1 MVCPRSQ
8 RTPALHLVIM
18 PAALMLRLSPV
29 WLLSLR
35 LCSLLWWLVRKGD
48 EGIQHQVQSVS
59 PVSWH
64 RRDSASSPV
73 GVSSILASAR
83 DAAKSQSEELEQL
96 SCFLRFFK
104 RWSVTHVA
112 LVRA

>member
-8 RTPALHLVIM
+8 RTAALHLVIK
-18 PAALMLRLSPV
+18 ATALMLRLSPV

-59 PVSWH
+59 PASWH
-64 RRDSASSPV
+64 P
-73 GVSSILASAR
+73 LETLL
-83 DAAKSQSEELEQL
+83 KSQSEELEQL
-96 SCFLRFFK
+96 SCFLWFFK